1 MATLRTKADLIS
13 FIQSKVY
20 QNTSNA
26 VTGQMAQ
33 DAMLD
38 MVEAIFGGDL
48 ASTSEVLTG
57 EIYNGKPVYAQT
69 KNGNIAS
76 LQGNSTQII
85 PVLTNY
91 AYQEIDWAAI
101 DYSNS
106 YYTGNN
112 QSQSFTLGSNNLI
125 VLSLGKDTDTVC
137 VSLNNIAVTTATNV
151 VYSISIKYTT
161 P

>member
-48 ASTSEVLTG
+48 ASASEVLTV
-57 EIYNGKPVYAQT
+57 EIYNGKPVYSRLFIGGAVNHGDDIT
-69 KNGNIAS
+69 I
-76 LQGNSTQII
+76 QGNLGFT
-85 PVLTNY
+85 
-91 AYQEIDWAAI
+91 IDRNAIWI
-101 DYSNS
+101 DYSHSSMMSIISGVCFSLPGFITIKEINTPNGNFEIFWQAAAYIDS
-106 YYTGNN
+106 Y
-112 QSQSFTLGSNNLI
+112 LV
-125 VLSLGKDTDTVC
+125 VL
-137 VSLNNIAVTTATNV
+137 
-151 VYSISIKYTT
+151 KYTK
-161 P
+161 